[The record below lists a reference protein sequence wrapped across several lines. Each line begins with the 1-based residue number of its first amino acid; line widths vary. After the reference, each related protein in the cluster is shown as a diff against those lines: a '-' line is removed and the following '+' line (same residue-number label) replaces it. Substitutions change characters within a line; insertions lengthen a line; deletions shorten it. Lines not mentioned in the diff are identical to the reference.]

1 VFQGDIQV
9 SVSTNLIQIVLGQ
22 QSILDEAGTL
32 QKASTGGKLTGFT
45 LINNYGDIHPGVS
58 QMSFN
63 SITGKEVSTPIYV
76 AKKLVVTGETLLT
89 PVEKVLVWFE
99 QNIET
104 STMFSN
110 SKSKSVEIDLTQVNS
125 DTRLYKN
132 ESWIIP

>member
-9 SVSTNLIQIVLGQ
+9 SVSTNLIQIGLGQ